1 MQRADA
7 RFTGLTTVVAV
18 LGSLLLL
25 PPALNLID
33 REGVLAGLPVAM
45 VLVFTAWLA
54 IIVVVALL
62 VRAYK

>member
-1 MQRADA
+1 M
-7 RFTGLTTVVAV
+7 VAV

-33 REGVLAGLPVAM
+33 REGTLAGMPVAM

-54 IIVVVALL
+54 IIVAVALL
-62 VRAYK
+62 VRSCK